1 MRFKL
6 LKSSAAVVIGA
17 MIASAAISGVPP
29 QVGTSK
35 DSSHAFLT
43 FSAGKSLAEN
53 PTTANNY
60 MNAIDPGR
68 KKVNFVNWLVNA
80 GFIGQASDWKP
91 SGQQIFTQQT
101 SAAAANRA
109 VDYGPGKVNA
119 FAHIIILNSADLGFI
134 RNQYI
139 RCVPD
144 CKTPNAK
151 VYSYLEN
158 YGAQQFAQVDPV
170 TGKGIPTSAQ
180 TNNAAAVSIALEKR
194 PVNLADGGHRIADV
208 SFEWA
213 PAANGSNP
221 THNFG
226 QIYPYVILPRYQNF
240 TCNGGPDTTV
250 QPDGSTNGEILN
262 GTFSV
267 PIDANNNA
275 TDLNH
280 QAIDEQYVWPV
291 GYVDSSLPASQQA
304 NQKFY
309 DCHFNATTDGVHGR
323 FTKIPALSD
332 QAPDATHVF
341 FRNPPPDYKVNAGD
355 IFAAELD
362 ALGTKMNPGVCL
374 MCHGGNIPSTLA
386 TTQSWGATGEI
397 SEFKFLP
404 ADDIN
409 SIFGSPD
416 TGAPLVPFQA
426 DGTTP
431 TVGAD
436 MTEVG
441 QAAQVRKY
449 NQAVA
454 ITHGAFPA
462 KTATFASDGT
472 ITGQWN
478 VGWSPDHALQVI
490 FGWYQ
495 GFDGDYSMSGGTH
508 QNGNFVPKGWRTG
521 PVDPVT
527 GLPGNQ
533 LYTQVVQ
540 RDCRSCHL
548 SREASLDFRTQA
560 QFDANKGNIQD
571 WVFQP
576 ECDSLHH
583 QINPSNIV
591 MPAARLT
598 WERLW
603 NGINADNT
611 TKFGLA
617 NTDSTDINLLKA
629 HFGLTPTQYCATH

>member
-1 MRFKL
+1 MFRTNNGMKSMRFKL
-6 LKSSAAVVIGA
+6 WKSAAAVVAGA
-17 MIASAAISGVPP
+17 AIASAAMAETPP
-29 QVGTSK
+29 QVGTSL
-35 DSSHAFLT
+35 DSSHVFLN
-43 FSAGKSLAEN
+43 FSSGKSTTEN

-68 KKVNFVNWLVNA
+68 KKVNFVSWLVNA
-80 GFIGQASDWKP
+80 GFISKASDWKP
-91 SGQQIFTQQT
+91 SGQQIYT
-101 SAAAANRA
+101 N
-109 VDYGPGKVNA
+109 VPGDYGPGKVNA

-151 VYSYLEN
+151 VYTYLEN
-158 YGAQQFAQVDPV
+158 YGAQQFDSNGV
-170 TGKGIPTSAQ
+170 SH
-180 TNNAAAVSIALEKR
+180 TNDSNAVSIALEKR
-194 PVNLADGGHRIADV
+194 PVDLSDGGHRIADV
-208 SFEWA
+208 AFEWA
-213 PAANGSNP
+213 PASNGSNP

-226 QIYPYVILPRYQNF
+226 QIYPFVILPRYQNF
-240 TCNGGPDTTV
+240 TCNGSPDTTV
-250 QPDGSTNGEILN
+250 EPNGSINGEILG
-262 GTFSV
+262 GTFSNPV
-267 PIDANNNA
+267 IDPVSGN
-275 TDLNH
+275 
-280 QAIDEQYVWPV
+280 QIIDEQYIWPV
-291 GYVDSSLPASQQA
+291 GYIDSSLPANQQA

-309 DCHFNATTDGVHGR
+309 DCHFNASITGVQGGR
-323 FTKIPALSD
+323 FTPIPALSG
-332 QAPDATHVF
+332 QAPDATHIF
-341 FRNPPPDYKVNAGD
+341 FRNPSPDYKVNAGD

-362 ALGTKMNPGVCL
+362 ALGTKQTPGVCL
-374 MCHGGNIPSTLA
+374 ICHGGNVPGTLA

-409 SIFGSPD
+409 SIFGAND
-416 TGAPLVPFQA
+416 TGGPLIPFQA

-436 MTEVG
+436 MSTAG
-441 QAAQVRKY
+441 QAAEARKY

-454 ITHGAFPA
+454 ITHGAVPA
-462 KTATFASDGT
+462 KTATFASDGS

-478 VGWSPDHALQVI
+478 VGKSPDHALQVI

-495 GFDGDYSMSGGTH
+495 GFDGDYSMSGGTFQQGH
-508 QNGNFVPKGWRTG
+508 FVPKGWRTG

-533 LYTQVVQ
+533 LYTEVIQ

-548 SREASLDFRTQA
+548 NREPSLDFRTQA
-560 QFDANKGNIQD
+560 QFDSNKGNVQD
-571 WVFQP
+571 YVFQP
-576 ECDSLHH
+576 ECDAALN
-583 QINPSNIV
+583 QINPRNIT
-591 MPAARLT
+591 MPLARLT

-629 HFGLTPTQYCATH
+629 HFGYTPTSYCANQH